1 MCGVVL
7 RPSTVRAARSAS
19 RYGRHADSQLAAG
32 IAYRV
37 LFSLVPLVALVV
49 SLLDRL
55 LPSELRRDIV
65 DWLFH
70 RLPGSTLKSAVNQS
84 LSHPGTAAPLVAV
97 IALAGL
103 LWAASGMM
111 ASIRTAFRVVIWQ
124 VPGPTYAR
132 GKLRDLLLVALAGGL
147 ILVAF
152 AASLIAQVIAEAGK
166 GLSHALGL
174 EGVAAAAATVVE
186 VAGGLLVGFLALAVL
201 YLVVPPIHVR
211 LGAVWP
217 SAALAALAIE
227 VLSRG
232 FAIYTAKTGLNHI
245 YGPFGVVF
253 TFLLLIYLLAT
264 ILLLGAEL
272 TAIRGHTAPKRPQ
285 HKERDRA
292 ASA

>member
-1 MCGVVL
+1 VD
-7 RPSTVRAARSAS
+7 VRGWVAAVYGSSREIGS

-55 LPSELRRDIV
+55 LPSELRRDMV

-84 LSHPGTAAPLVAV
+84 LSHPGTAAPVVAV

-111 ASIRTAFRVVIWQ
+111 ASIRTAFRVIWE
-124 VPGPTYAR
+124 VPGPTYVR
-132 GKLRDLLLVALAGGL
+132 GKLRDLLLVTLAGGL
-147 ILVAF
+147 ILAAF
-152 AASLIAQVIAEAGK
+152 AASLIAQVIAQAGK
-166 GLSHALGL
+166 GLSDALGL
-174 EGVAAAAATVVE
+174 EGAAAAAGTVVE
-186 VAGGLLVGFLALAVL
+186 VAGGLMVGFVALAIL
-201 YLVVPPIHVR
+201 YLVVPPIKVQ

-232 FAIYTAKTGLNHI
+232 FAIYTTKTGLNHI

-253 TFLLLIYLLAT
+253 TFLLLLYLLAT

>member
-1 MCGVVL
+1 
-7 RPSTVRAARSAS
+7 
-19 RYGRHADSQLAAG
+19 
-32 IAYRV
+32 
-37 LFSLVPLVALVV
+37 
-49 SLLDRL
+49 
-55 LPSELRRDIV
+55 
-65 DWLFH
+65 
-70 RLPGSTLKSAVNQS
+70 
-84 LSHPGTAAPLVAV
+84 
-97 IALAGL
+97 
-103 LWAASGMM
+103 MM
-111 ASIRTAFRVVIWQ
+111 ASIRTAFRVIWE
-124 VPGPTYAR
+124 VRGPTYAR

-166 GLSHALGL
+166 GLSDALGL
-174 EGVAAAAATVVE
+174 EGAAAAAGTVVE
-186 VAGGLLVGFLALAVL
+186 VAGRLLVGFLALAIL
-201 YLVVPPIHVR
+201 YSVVPPIKVQ

-272 TAIRGHTAPKRPQ
+272 TAIRGHAAQERPQ
-285 HKERDRA
+285 HEERDRA